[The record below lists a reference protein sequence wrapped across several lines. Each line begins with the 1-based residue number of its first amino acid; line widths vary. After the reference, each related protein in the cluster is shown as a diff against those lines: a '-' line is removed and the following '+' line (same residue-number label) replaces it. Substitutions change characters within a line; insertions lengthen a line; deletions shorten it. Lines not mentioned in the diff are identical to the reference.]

1 MPRLKLTETN
11 TLDKALG
18 SFQGAGYVLDFSDRT
33 FAVYFDEEFGIDIDD
48 QRYRINGPSKGKR
61 LRTFLTI
68 EDGNLAGRV
77 LRSLWDHRDA
87 IVARQGS
94 NDNPNLADR
103 YFQIVHRLEGDGGI
117 ASTDAIERF
126 SKNETLDELV
136 AAIQRDIAVSKP
148 QAALDRL
155 HTYCMKKFTHLL
167 AARRPGPFC
176 S

>member
-94 NDNPNLADR
+94 SDNPNLADR
-103 YFQIVHRLEGDGGI
+103 YFQIVYRLEGDGGI

-126 SKNETLDELV
+126 SKNETFDELV
-136 AAIQRDIAVSKP
+136 AAIQRDIVSRK
-148 QAALDRL
+148 RL
-155 HTYCMKKFTHLL
+155 LIVFIPI
-167 AARRPGPFC
+167 A
-176 S
+176 